1 VRSESAP
8 ELGRSGASQFAEH
21 AGKVA
26 LIAEAALGGNDH
38 ERPLRIVQQF
48 ARGSYLQ
55 ALLIFPRSSF
65 LNLAKDSRQ
74 VDAIHSGFTGQ
85 VAHAE
90 RLTESFVQVVF
101 HAAKPALPSLFW
113 D

>member
-8 ELGRSGASQFAEH
+8 ELGRSAASKFAEDP
-21 AGKVA
+21 GKVA
-26 LIAEAALGGNDH
+26 LIGEAALGGNDH

-48 ARGSYLQ
+48 ARGSHLHS
-55 ALLIFPRSSF
+55 LPPEF

-101 HAAKPALPSLFW
+101 HAAKPALRSLFW